1 MAYTASLLSFMLEG
15 LNKTVVLTGSQ
26 IPISELRNDAVD
38 NLLGSLI
45 VAGTFK
51 IPEVCIYFCNKV
63 LRGNR
68 ASKDNSSKLHA
79 FDSPNMD
86 PLATLDVNFVI
97 NWDRVLRMNPG
108 SLVLHDKLETN
119 IAFITMSP
127 IMNIKALEL
136 VLSPQGGSK
145 AVIIAGYGMGNLP
158 SNNKEL
164 MSCIAD
170 AVARDVIVVIKT
182 QCHRGTVNDL
192 YETGRVLT
200 KIGCVLAMDMTV
212 ECIFAKLAYLLGKG
226 FSNSKVNRLMKTNL
240 RGELTDKSKEK
251 DKYTMRNNQMVMAV
265 ADYLKKDKNAQ
276 TSKQITPVLV
286 NSLISIGNLSSLKKL
301 HANGADLNAVD
312 YLGRSALHVVCNQN
326 GNVKIA

>member
-1 MAYTASLLSFMLEG
+1 MAYTASLLSFMFEG

-26 IPISELRNDAVD
+26 IPITELRNDAVD

-63 LRGNR
+63 FRGNR
-68 ASKDNSSKLHA
+68 ATKDNSSKLSA
-79 FDSPNMD
+79 FNSPNMD
-86 PLATLDVNFVI
+86 PLATLDVNFKI
-97 NWDRVLRMNPG
+97 NWERVIRLNETKLKLSTR
-108 SLVLHDKLETN
+108 LETN

-127 IMNIKALEL
+127 IMNIKALQL
-136 VLSPQGGSK
+136 VLSKDGGSK

-164 MSCIAD
+164 MKCIQD
-170 AVARDVIVVIKT
+170 AVTRNVIVVIKT
-182 QCHRGTVNDL
+182 QCHRGAVNDL

-226 FSNSKVNRLMKTNL
+226 LTDPERYTVETIKKLMKTNL
-240 RGELTDKSKEK
+240 RGELTDKSREKE
-251 DKYTMRNNQMVMAV
+251 KYTMRNTAMITAIAN
-265 ADYLKKDKNAQ
+265 YLKQGKN
-276 TSKQITPVLV
+276 I
-286 NSLISIGNLSSLKKL
+286 
-301 HANGADLNAVD
+301 
-312 YLGRSALHVVCNQN
+312 
-326 GNVKIA
+326 